1 MPKLDHVVE
10 HARRLSTSTTLD
22 NAMNYICSSTC
33 QLGLR
38 KSCYLVCVKKHT
50 PSACYNFFSRR
61 SRGKFPFELCANV
74 PMEEGTRARRASL
87 AAPVTIATRSS
98 VQAAWCRNTNMVRTN
113 VYNTQV
119 TRGVYTHNIVTCA
132 HVCDRHRWLPGAPA
146 WGGAR
151 GASVASR
158 SRCRDTCG
166 AAVRV
171 HAAAH

>member
-1 MPKLDHVVE
+1 MSDSRCRSLRLPKLDHVVE

-113 VYNTQV
+113 VQHTAGHPRCTQHRHV
-119 TRGVYTHNIVTCA
+119 RTCLRPSPVA
-132 HVCDRHRWLPGAPA
+132 
-146 WGGAR
+146 AR
-151 GASVASR
+151 RPCLGRR
-158 SRCRDTCG
+158 SWRQRCLEITLS
-166 AAVRV
+166 
-171 HAAAH
+171 